1 MCAIR
6 HEGEDGKDPK
16 KTRRSEKRIKK
27 KNN

>member
-6 HEGEDGKDPK
+6 DEGEDGKDPK

-27 KNN
+27 KK